1 MSSVPDSKQCVF
13 CIGESPEGDAD
24 RFVLHRAR
32 FNFVIINLFP
42 YTSGHLMVAPYTHVG
57 KIGDTDSEQMNEMMA
72 LTREAVRILEEA
84 YHPDGFNLGMNIGE
98 AAGAGIR
105 HHLHFHIVP
114 RWSGDTNF
122 VTVTGET
129 RVLPEDLKDSYR
141 KLRTLF
147 DDSSDD

>member
-24 RFVLHRAR
+24 RLVLHRAR
-32 FNFVIINLFP
+32 FNFVIMNLFP
-42 YTSGHLMVAPYTHVG
+42 YTSGHLMVTPYTHVG
-57 KIGDTDSEQMNEMMA
+57 KIGNTDSEQMNEMMA

-105 HHLHFHIVP
+105 DHLHFHIVP

-129 RVLPEDLKDSYR
+129 RVLPEDLRDSYR
-141 KLRTLF
+141 KLRVLF
-147 DDSSDD
+147 DDLSDD